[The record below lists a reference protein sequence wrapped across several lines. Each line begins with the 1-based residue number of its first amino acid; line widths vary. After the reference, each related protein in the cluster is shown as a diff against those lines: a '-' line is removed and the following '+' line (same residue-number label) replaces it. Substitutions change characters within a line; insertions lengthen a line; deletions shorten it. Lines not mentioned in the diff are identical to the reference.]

1 MQVIG
6 LTGGIASGKS
16 TVAKMLEEKGAYLLD
31 ADRLAREVVEPDQP
45 AWQEIVNWLG
55 QLILLPDRS
64 IDRSKLAELVFSN
77 RPMLE
82 RLNSIVHPRVG
93 FRLVDLSKIIGE
105 KDPDAVLIY
114 DIPLLIEHC
123 SKIYGNDKKIPVNI
137 LDALINYDW
146 PGNVRELQNT
156 VHRYFTFNKLDVLD
170 LPISPIDENKQSD
183 KELEKFLESP
193 DDLRT
198 IISKIEKKLI
208 ENALKRFRWHKGK
221 VCSTLGIDRK
231 TLNSKIS
238 LYNLD

>member
-55 QLILLPDRS
+55 QSILLPDRS

-93 FRLVDLSKIIGE
+93 FRLVALSKIIRE

-114 DIPLLIEHC
+114 DIPLLIEADMQ
-123 SKIYGNDKKIPVNI
+123 SLVDLVLLVYVPRKTQIARLQQRDSLSRVDAEIRLKNQMDIEDKKEYA
-137 LDALINYDW
+137 DAVIDNSGTLAETSDQVDQFWDKFKQGGFYTH
-146 PGNVRELQNT
+146 G
-156 VHRYFTFNKLDVLD
+156 DVD
-170 LPISPIDENKQSD
+170 Q
-183 KELEKFLESP
+183 
-193 DDLRT
+193 R
-198 IISKIEKKLI
+198 
-208 ENALKRFRWHKGK
+208 
-221 VCSTLGIDRK
+221 
-231 TLNSKIS
+231 
-238 LYNLD
+238 